1 LEEWERT
8 YKPDDTANK
17 SLWLAEQLPECGQ
30 TVQRTLRYLRIQRL
44 KELQRNLHMSTVPIY
59 HIYPIYPPIH
69 LSIYLSNY
77 LQPMHAAEAPER
89 ALRELEAPRPQWRIR
104 RGSPQL
110 ILLGAHTWW

>member
-1 LEEWERT
+1 MDLPIENGDFPCFLYVYQRVN
-8 YKPDDTANK
+8 PIAN
-17 SLWLAEQLPECGQ
+17 
-30 TVQRTLRYLRIQRL
+30 
-44 KELQRNLHMSTVPIY
+44 HIY

-110 ILLGAHTWW
+110 ILLGAHTWWQSPNMLLTSFSDVILFGMASFVDVLSMFLV

>member
-44 KELQRNLHMSTVPIY
+44 KELQRNLHMSTVP
-59 HIYPIYPPIH
+59 IYPIYPPIH